1 MNLFQM
7 VSRKCFSRNHDG
19 QKGYINLYPL
29 GQDLFAADLGI
40 GTTLASFHRK
50 MMYAPLVMKILKR
63 CVNEGAM
70 VSAIGFNI
78 LADMPSDSFDFD
90 ESSPLIR

>member
-1 MNLFQM
+1 ML
-7 VSRKCFSRNHDG
+7 
-19 QKGYINLYPL
+19 PW
-29 GQDLFAADLGI
+29 
-40 GTTLASFHRK
+40 
-50 MMYAPLVMKILKR
+50 ILKR